1 MKKIMY
7 LLIVLCLIIAST
19 AGCTSGT
26 KYCSEEGCPRES
38 LSDRSYCAEHKC
50 DNFSCDNRA
59 TRSFGYCEE
68 CLERANN

>member
-1 MKKIMY
+1 MIKRIC
-7 LLIVLCLIIAST
+7 LLVMTGLITISIT
-19 AGCTSGT
+19 GCSSGT
-26 KYCSEEGCPRES
+26 KYCSEDGCPRES